1 MRPGSITL
9 DFARLLSP
17 TIVTGINLD
26 AGQVATAEAAARR
39 AGLENARFLRASILE
54 LPFDDGSFDVV
65 FCHTVFMHLS
75 DPEAAMRELFRVCRP
90 GGLIGVREG
99 LGSFGQLSSVR
110 TSSGGVASRSSCGR
124 SPAWA
129 GAGRTS
135 AWRSRGSCTAPGSAG
150 IEPGTYDEIY
160 HEPADL
166 IMLQSWFQS
175 MLEGSLGDRAVE
187 GGLITRADL
196 ADLLA
201 KMRGWSSDPAAISV
215 VSWIEYVAWRPEAGV
230 P

>member
-1 MRPGSITL
+1 GSITL

-17 TIVTGINLD
+17 TIVTGIDLD

-75 DPEAAMRELFRVCRP
+75 NPEAAMRELFRVCRP

-110 TSSGGVASRSSCGR
+110 TSGGER
-124 SPAWA
+124 
-129 GAGRTS
+129 
-135 AWRSRGSCTAPGSAG
+135 
-150 IEPGTYDEIY
+150 
-160 HEPADL
+160 
-166 IMLQSWFQS
+166 
-175 MLEGSLGDRAVE
+175 
-187 GGLITRADL
+187 
-196 ADLLA
+196 
-201 KMRGWSSDPAAISV
+201 
-215 VSWIEYVAWRPEAGV
+215 
-230 P
+230 